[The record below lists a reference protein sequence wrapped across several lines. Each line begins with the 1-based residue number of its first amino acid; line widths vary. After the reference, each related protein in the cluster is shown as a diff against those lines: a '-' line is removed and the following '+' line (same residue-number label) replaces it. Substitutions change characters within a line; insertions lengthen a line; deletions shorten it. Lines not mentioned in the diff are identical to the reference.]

1 MIGFQSLSAVD
12 IVLWLT
18 AVAVLSA
25 FLTWCTLFYARRR
38 LLDLPGQRRSHVLPT
53 PRGGGIGLCITGI
66 AGLIAM
72 GAVIS
77 DVTMPTRLIV
87 AIALIAVV
95 GWIDDHRP
103 LPITTR
109 LIPQFVAIILF
120 LWPIVAQTAGQ
131 YTDADVST
139 SAFMQKILL
148 LLVLIGL
155 GTWSINL
162 HNFMDGI
169 DGILASQAIFV
180 LSVLGWLCARDQRN
194 PHGMEIGLF
203 AVATLGFLP
212 FNFPRARIFMGDVG
226 SGTLG
231 LVIFIAAMW
240 QFFSPYSAE
249 VSAVIVGSAFVTDAS
264 CTLFSRALR
273 GKRWYAP
280 HREHL
285 YQWMTRAG
293 LSHARVSDYYAAWN
307 LFLVLPIIALVN
319 LPALRSNRTASWV
332 VAAVVY
338 IVATVVWICGKR
350 WCLYK
355 VRIHHK
361 SGIAHAHA

>member
-1 MIGFQSLSAVD
+1 MAGFTSLSAID
-12 IVLWLT
+12 IALWLT
-18 AVAVLSA
+18 AVGVLSI
-25 FLTWCTLFYARRR
+25 FLTWCTLFYARQR

-53 PRGGGIGLCITGI
+53 PRGGGIGLCVAGI

-72 GAVIS
+72 GALTS
-77 DVTMPTRLIV
+77 DVAMPTRLIA
-87 AIALIAVV
+87 AIALIAVI

-103 LPITTR
+103 LPITAR
-109 LIPQFVAIILF
+109 LIPQVAATILF
-120 LWPIVAQTAGQ
+120 LWPIVAQTAGH
-131 YTDADVST
+131 YIDPDVPTST
-139 SAFMQKILL
+139 FVQELVLI
-148 LLVLIGL
+148 LVLIGL
-155 GTWSINL
+155 GMWSINL

-169 DGILASQAIFV
+169 DGILASQAVFV

-240 QFFSPYSAE
+240 QFYSPYSAE
-249 VSAVIVGSAFVTDAS
+249 VSAVVVGSAFVTDAT
-264 CTLFSRALR
+264 CTLFSRMLR
-273 GKRWYAP
+273 GRRWYAP

-285 YQWMTRAG
+285 YQWMTRTG
-293 LSHARVSDYYAAWN
+293 LSHARVSDCYAAWN
-307 LFLVLPIIALVN
+307 LFVVLPIIALVN
-319 LPALRSNRTASWV
+319 LPALRSNRTASWI
-332 VAAVVY
+332 VAAAVY
-338 IVATVVWICGKR
+338 LVAIVVWICGKR

-355 VRIHHK
+355 VQIRDM
-361 SGIAHAHA
+361 SRTVHANA